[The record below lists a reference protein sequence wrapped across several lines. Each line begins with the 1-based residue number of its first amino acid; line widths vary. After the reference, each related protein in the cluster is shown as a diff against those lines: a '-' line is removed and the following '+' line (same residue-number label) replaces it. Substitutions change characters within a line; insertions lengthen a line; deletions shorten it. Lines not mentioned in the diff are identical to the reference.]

1 MKLNPSLKIALPVV
15 LTAVVLIATA
25 LQLHYQGRLWKCG
38 CGTMLFWSGDAWGSE
53 TSQHLFDPYTFTH
66 ILHGLAFYGL
76 LALTVSRL
84 RPIWRFWLAVVIE
97 SVWEII
103 ENTNFVIQ
111 RYREAT
117 AALGYN
123 GDSVIN
129 SLGDIAACAVGFW
142 IARQLGFKRS
152 VVVFALVEIVLLIA
166 IRDSL
171 MLNIVMLIYPSDTL
185 KAWQAGH

>member
-1 MKLNPSLKIALPVV
+1 MC
-15 LTAVVLIATA
+15 T
-25 LQLHYQGRLWKCG
+25 
-38 CGTMLFWSGDAWGSE
+38 CGTFLFWNGDAWGSE

-66 ILHGLAFYGL
+66 LLHGLGFYGL
-76 LALTVSRL
+76 IVLAVPRL
-84 RPIWRFWLAVVIE
+84 RIVWRFWLAVLIE
-97 SVWEII
+97 SVWEVI

-129 SLGDIAACAVGFW
+129 SLGDIVACACGVW
-142 IARQLGFKRS
+142 IARQLGWKRS
-152 VVVFALVEIVLLIA
+152 VVVFALVEIVLLVS

-171 MLNIVMLIYPSDTL
+171 LLNIVMLIYPSETL
-185 KAWQAGH
+185 RTWQAGH